1 MARRGPPR
9 AHPPRKASNLSKA
22 GSFGEPTAP
31 GVPSVKPT
39 ILSRDLSEDF
49 DMHRDSDMA
58 TPTSRRAPAADALI
72 EERDA
77 LCAEL
82 IALEREGAPRV
93 TRAAAIEAR
102 LKKIADERG
111 ESFKVT
117 LANGDYVRVSPPV
130 AAEFKGNVPV
140 VQTEAWQALKPA
152 EQKAHVKGGLIKVEA
167 HWGRASSGRVDV
179 KVF

>member
-1 MARRGPPR
+1 
-9 AHPPRKASNLSKA
+9 
-22 GSFGEPTAP
+22 
-31 GVPSVKPT
+31 
-39 ILSRDLSEDF
+39 
-49 DMHRDSDMA
+49 MA
-58 TPTSRRAPAADALI
+58 TATSRRAPPADALI

-82 IALEREGAPRV
+82 IVLEREGQPSV

-102 LKKIADERG
+102 LKQIADERK

-117 LANGDYVRVSPPV
+117 LSNGDYVQVSPPV

-140 VQTEAWQALKPA
+140 VQTEIWQALKPA
-152 EQKAHVKGGLIKVEA
+152 KHEQLTKLGLIKIEPQ
-167 HWGRASSGRVDV
+167 WGRASGGRVTV

>member
-1 MARRGPPR
+1 MP
-9 AHPPRKASNLSKA
+9 
-22 GSFGEPTAP
+22 
-31 GVPSVKPT
+31 
-39 ILSRDLSEDF
+39 
-49 DMHRDSDMA
+49 
-58 TPTSRRAPAADALI
+58 TPTSRRAPATDTLI

-82 IALEREGAPRV
+82 IALEREGLPRV

-102 LKKIADERG
+102 LKQIADKRG

-117 LANGDYVRVSPPV
+117 LSTGDYVQVSPPV

-140 VQTEAWQALKPA
+140 IVTEAWQALKPA
-152 EQKAHVKGGLIKVEA
+152 DQKTHMKSGLIKIEPQ
-167 HWGRASSGRVDV
+167 WGRASDGRVTI